1 MKYFMMFSA
10 LEPEPEAKITMRFM
24 LKFSCFV
31 TTKKRI
37 IINNGGVCSK
47 IFRYFFYFR
56 HHIFEQKLELIAKI
70 CIFASILN
78 FKTNKLCQTLH
89 QE

>member
-1 MKYFMMFSA
+1 M
-10 LEPEPEAKITMRFM
+10 IRFIV
-24 LKFSCFV
+24 KCVIFV

-47 IFRYFFYFR
+47 RFNIFFIFKP
-56 HHIFEQKLELIAKI
+56 HIFEQKLELIVKI

-78 FKTNKLCQTLH
+78 FKTNKLCQT
-89 QE
+89 